1 MPLTQST
8 IFRPPS
14 PHPKPPL
21 RPAPLQRFTPS
32 PLSPANAPSSPERA
46 TDYRRGQAMRSP
58 RSRVPQQIT
67 PPWGG
72 AGVGT
77 IRHSSFI
84 IGSGVWRLSG
94 GYASLTPVCN
104 LPPPRGFSSSAS
116 ANPSS
121 SEDMCRA
128 WKSWERSVL
137 WMVARKGMCSGCLA
151 LVAFDRIVA

>member
-72 AGVGT
+72 AGGGA
-77 IRHSSFI
+77 IRHSSFVI
-84 IGSGVWRLSG
+84 HHWFRGVAVDRGLRFAHPRLYSAAPSGLLWHGKRKSVCEGAKGRKRPRDIYVRQLVI
-94 GYASLTPVCN
+94 YRSLVY
-104 LPPPRGFSSSAS
+104 LFKSSH
-116 ANPSS
+116 P
-121 SEDMCRA
+121 
-128 WKSWERSVL
+128 
-137 WMVARKGMCSGCLA
+137 
-151 LVAFDRIVA
+151 

>member
-104 LPPPRGFSSSAS
+104 LPPPRGFSGTAS
-116 ANPSS
+116 ANP
-121 SEDMCRA
+121 C
-128 WKSWERSVL
+128 V
-137 WMVARKGMCSGCLA
+137 KGQRDGRDQGTFTCASLLPIVSCLS
-151 LVAFDRIVA
+151 FQK